1 MEGAFSVHVV
11 IYICHIFY
19 SKKKMTYPM
28 EAIMEVIME
37 YFTFFLFSALRG
49 LNAITVKMAQ
59 KGYIKNLHDSIS
71 FTIYFSF
78 FQLVF
83 LFAIPPWYRYTF
95 RLDMLLYPACFAV
108 FYLIS
113 YILLI
118 SALKEGPTSLTN
130 IIYSFQS
137 IVPIIVSLILWKESI
152 GIFQVIGLILFV
164 IVLLLFNL
172 GSYSEGSESRKI
184 SLKWA
189 ILAGF
194 STLIVGIAVIFTK
207 QYMLTFNGFI
217 KEYLIMYNLIVI
229 IIDLP
234 YLIISRIKRNQNFH
248 LDCRFI
254 FYTASPALITDITNM
269 IYMLYITKYKSAL
282 FFPLMS
288 ILNIISVVI
297 LSRVI
302 LKESV
307 SKTAYA
313 GIILSFAAIYLL
325 GIK

>member
-1 MEGAFSVHVV
+1 MIYLTFFAFS
-11 IYICHIFY
+11 I
-19 SKKKMTYPM
+19 
-28 EAIMEVIME
+28 
-37 YFTFFLFSALRG
+37 LRG
-49 LNAITVKMAQ
+49 LNAVAVKMAQ
-59 KGYIKNLHDSIS
+59 KDYIKNLHDSIF
-71 FTIYFSF
+71 FTILFSF

-83 LFAIPPWYRYTF
+83 LFVIPPWYKYTF

-137 IVPIIVSLILWKESI
+137 IVPIIVSLILWKESM
-152 GIFQVIGLILFV
+152 GVFQVIGLILFV
-164 IVLLLFNL
+164 IVLLLFNQ
-172 GSYSEGSESRKI
+172 GSYSEGTTYKKI

-189 ILAGF
+189 TLAA
-194 STLIVGIAVIFTK
+194 SCTLAVGIAVIFTK
-207 QYMLTFNGFI
+207 QYMLTYDGFI
-217 KEYLIMYNLIVI
+217 KEYLIMYNLIVVVI
-229 IIDLP
+229 GIP
-234 YLIISRIKRNQNFH
+234 YIVISKIKNNRIFPLKGKF
-248 LDCRFI
+248 L

-269 IYMLYITKYKSAL
+269 IYMFYITKFKSAL

-297 LSRVI
+297 FSRII
-302 LKESV
+302 LKENV
-307 SKTAYA
+307 SKTAYV

>member
-1 MEGAFSVHVV
+1 M
-11 IYICHIFY
+11 I
-19 SKKKMTYPM
+19 
-28 EAIMEVIME
+28 
-37 YFTFFLFSALRG
+37 YFTFFVFSALRG
-49 LNAITVKMAQ
+49 LNAIAVKMAQ
-59 KGYIKNLHDSIS
+59 KGYVKSLYDSIS
-71 FTIYFSF
+71 FTILFSF

-83 LFAIPPWYRYTF
+83 LFIIPPWYKYTF

-108 FYLIS
+108 FYMIS

-130 IIYSFQS
+130 IICSFQS

-164 IVLLLFNL
+164 IVLLLFNQ
-172 GSYSEGSESRKI
+172 GSYSEGEESKKI
-184 SLKWA
+184 SFKWA
-189 ILAGF
+189 VLAGF
-194 STLIVGIAVIFTK
+194 STLTVGIAVIFTK
-207 QYMLTFNGFI
+207 QYMLTYDGFI
-217 KEYLIMYNLIVI
+217 KEYLIMYNFIALLIG
-229 IIDLP
+229 LP
-234 YLIISRIKRNQNFH
+234 YLIIFRINRDKKFL
-248 LDCRFI
+248 LDRKFL

-269 IYMLYITKYKSAL
+269 IYMFYITKFKSAL

-297 LSRVI
+297 FSRII
-302 LKESV
+302 LKENV

-325 GIK
+325 SMK